1 MRDGW
6 RKYLPNFRIVFDAG
20 AAVSPGLLG
29 DAFPWDYNG
38 AQYMGLNPGTKLGPY
53 EIQSPLGAGGMGEVY
68 RARDSRLGRD
78 VAIKVLTSH
87 LASDPDLKAR
97 FEREAKAIS
106 ALSHP
111 HICHLYDVGSQDG
124 TDYLVME
131 LLEGET
137 LADRLK
143 KGPLPLKQALQ
154 YGIEIAEAL
163 EKAHGSGIVHRDL
176 KPGNI
181 MLTKSGAKLLDFGLA
196 KPAQNVAGMASSSMA
211 TMSKPLTVEGT
222 ILGTFQYMAPEQVQ
236 GHEADARSDLFALG
250 AVLYEMVTGQRAF
263 AGKSQISVM
272 SAILEKDPTPVSS
285 AQPQASPTLDHVIQ
299 RALAKDPNDR
309 WQTARD
315 LIQELKWSAESAVP
329 ASGAISTAPQR
340 RTREAIGWLVSGLL
354 GVILIV
360 GAIWWRN
367 STPAAEA
374 LYFPAPLPFP
384 ATDIAV
390 APNGHTI
397 AVTGY
402 QESARKNML
411 WIYELGSHDA
421 RSLAG
426 TEGASYPFWSPDGR
440 FLAFFA
446 DAQLKKVELS
456 GGPVQTICDAPGG
469 RGGTWNKDG
478 VIVLAPD
485 TNVGLYRVPASGGTP
500 TLLVPF
506 DKSRGEDSLRWP
518 FFLPD
523 GKHYLYLAANFTGL
537 KGVNG
542 IYVGSLD
549 SHDKRFVVEATA
561 NAAYAA
567 PGYLLFYRDKTLL
580 AQPFDLKRLAVTGE
594 ATTILP
600 EIQFLPQVK
609 RAVFAVSDHG
619 LLVAQSGTEAAL
631 SQPVWFDRK
640 GNTLGFVG
648 KPDVY
653 GNVFLAPHGRSVA
666 VDKTDMGSLNID
678 IWTYELQ
685 RDSAKRLTFDPA
697 IDAVPVWSPD
707 ASRLVFSSNRQ
718 LLFGLFVKD
727 SDGAHDENGIV
738 QEEVASIPSD
748 WSRDGKYILYCRGA
762 DLWFVTLPEIK
773 TSQFLRAP
781 SVFRNGQFSP
791 DGKWV
796 AYASNETGKWQIYV
810 TSFPEARGKWQ
821 VSTGGGEQPRWR
833 GDGKEL
839 FFLSLDRKMMA
850 SPVTTGAHFDAGA
863 PVALFQTTPRQPVMV
878 HDLFVYDVSRDGQR
892 FLINTQVKQADSAP
906 MSVILNWPTK
916 LGR

>member
-1 MRDGW
+1 MA
-6 RKYLPNFRIVFDAG
+6 LT
-20 AAVSPGLLG
+20 
-29 DAFPWDYNG
+29 
-38 AQYMGLNPGTKLGPY
+38 PGTKLGPY

-68 RARDSRLGRD
+68 RARDTRLGRD

-87 LASDPDLKAR
+87 LSSDHDLKVR

-111 HICHLYDVGSQDG
+111 HICHLYDVGSQNG

-131 LLEGET
+131 LLEGES
-137 LADRLK
+137 LADRLQR
-143 KGPLPLKQALQ
+143 GPLPLKQALQ

-163 EKAHGSGIVHRDL
+163 EKAHTSGILHRDL

-181 MLTKSGAKLLDFGLA
+181 ILTKSGAKLLDFGLA
-196 KPAQNVAGMASSSMA
+196 KPAPNAGEMASGSMA
-211 TMSKPLTVEGT
+211 TMSKPLTVQGT
-222 ILGTFQYMAPEQVQ
+222 VLGTFQYMAPEQVQ

-250 AVLYEMVTGQRAF
+250 AVLYEMVTGRRAF
-263 AGKSQISVM
+263 SGRSQISVM
-272 SAILEKDPTPVSS
+272 SAILEKEPEPVSS
-285 AQPQASPTLDHVIQ
+285 GQPLASHALDHVIQ

-309 WQTARD
+309 WQTAHD

-329 ASGAISTAPQR
+329 TSGGMPTAPQR
-340 RTREAIGWLVSGLL
+340 RTREAIPWLVSGVL
-354 GVILIV
+354 GVILIA

-367 STPAAEA
+367 SRPAAESM
-374 LYFPAPLPFP
+374 YFPAPLSFP

-397 AVTGY
+397 AVVAY
-402 QESARKNML
+402 QESARKNVL
-411 WIYELGSHDA
+411 WIYELGSHGA

-426 TEGASYPFWSPDGR
+426 TEGATYPFWSADGR
-440 FLAFFA
+440 SLAFFA
-446 DAQLKKVELS
+446 DAQLKKVEVS

-478 VIVLAPD
+478 VIVLAPN
-485 TNVGLYRVPASGGTP
+485 TNVGLYQVPASGGTP
-500 TLLVPF
+500 TQLAAF

-518 FFLPD
+518 VFLPD

-537 KGVNG
+537 KGVNA

-549 SHDKRFVVEATA
+549 SHEKRFVVEATA

-567 PGYLLFYRDKTLL
+567 PGYLLFYKDKTLL
-580 AQPFDLKRLAVTGE
+580 AQPFDLKRFALTGE

-640 GNTLGFVG
+640 GNALGSVG

-718 LLFGLFVKD
+718 LLFGLYVKD
-727 SDGAHDENGIV
+727 SDGAHDEKSIV
-738 QEEVASIPSD
+738 QEELADIPSD
-748 WSRDGKYILYCRGA
+748 WSRDGKYILYCRGT
-762 DLWFVTLPEIK
+762 DLWFVTFPELK
-773 TSQFLRAP
+773 SSQFLQAP
-781 SVFRNGQFSP
+781 SVLSNGQFSP

-810 TSFPEARGKWQ
+810 TSFPEGRGKWQ

-839 FFLSLDRKMMA
+839 FYLSLDRKMMA
-850 SPVTTGAHFDAGA
+850 AFVTTGTHFDAGA
-863 PVALFQTTPRQPVMV
+863 PVVLFQSTPRQPVMI

-892 FLINTQVKQADSAP
+892 FLINTQVKQADTAP
-906 MSVILNWPTK
+906 MSVILNWPAK
-916 LGR
+916 LGK

>member
-1 MRDGW
+1 
-6 RKYLPNFRIVFDAG
+6 
-20 AAVSPGLLG
+20 
-29 DAFPWDYNG
+29 
-38 AQYMGLNPGTKLGPY
+38 MGLNPGTKLGPY

-87 LASDPDLKAR
+87 LFSDPDLKAR
-97 FEREAKAIS
+97 FEREAKALS

-124 TDYLVME
+124 ADYLVME
-131 LLEGET
+131 LLEGES
-137 LADRLK
+137 LADRLQ

-154 YGIEIAEAL
+154 YGIEIAQAL
-163 EKAHGSGIVHRDL
+163 EKAHASGIVHRDL

-196 KPAQNVAGMASSSMA
+196 KPAPNLATLASGSMA
-211 TMSKPLTVEGT
+211 TMSKPLTVEGMIVGT
-222 ILGTFQYMAPEQVQ
+222 IQYMAPEQVQ
-236 GHEADARSDLFALG
+236 GNDADARSDIFALG
-250 AVLYEMVTGQRAF
+250 AVLYEMVTGKRAF

-285 AQPQASPTLDHVIQ
+285 AQPQASLALDHVIQ

-315 LIQELKWSAESAVP
+315 LIQELKWSAESAALSSAVL
-329 ASGAISTAPQR
+329 SKAPPER
-340 RTREAIGWLVSGLL
+340 RTREAIAWLVSGALA
-354 GVILIV
+354 VVLIA

-367 STPAAEA
+367 SGAAAETMF
-374 LYFPAPLPFP
+374 FPAPLPFP

-397 AVTGY
+397 AMVAY

-411 WIYELGSHDA
+411 WIYELGSHGA
-421 RSLAG
+421 RSLTG
-426 TEGASYPFWSPDGR
+426 TEGASYPFWSQDGR
-440 FLAFFA
+440 SLAFFA
-446 DAQLKKVELS
+446 DAQLKKLEVS
-456 GGPVQTICDAPGG
+456 GGPVQTICDAPSG

-478 VIVLAPD
+478 VIVLAPN

-500 TLLVPF
+500 TQIAAF
-506 DKSRGEDSLRWP
+506 DKNRGEDSLRWP
-518 FFLPD
+518 VFLPD
-523 GKHYLYLAANFTGL
+523 GKHYLYLSANFSGL
-537 KGVNG
+537 KGVNA
-542 IYVGSLD
+542 IFVGSLD
-549 SHDKRFVVEATA
+549 SSEKRFVVESTA

-580 AQPFDLKRLAVTGE
+580 AQPFDLKRFALTGE

-600 EIQFLPQVK
+600 EVQFLPQVK

-631 SQPVWFDRK
+631 SQMVWFDRK
-640 GNTLGFVG
+640 GNALGSVG

-653 GNVFLAPHGRSVA
+653 GNVFLAPDGKSVA
-666 VDKTDMGSLNID
+666 VDKTDMGSLNTD
-678 IWTYELQ
+678 VWTYDLQ

-707 ASRLVFSSNRQ
+707 AARVVFSSNRQ
-718 LLFGLFVKD
+718 LLFRMYLKD
-727 SDGAHDENGIV
+727 SDGAHDEKSIV
-738 QEEVASIPSD
+738 EDEFYNFPSD
-748 WSRDGKYILYCRGA
+748 WSRDGKYILYYHGT
-762 DLWFVTLPEIK
+762 DLWFLTYPELK
-773 TSQFLRAP
+773 SSLFLKAP
-781 SVFRNGQFSP
+781 SALRNAQFSP

-796 AYASNETGKWQIYV
+796 AYASNESGKWEIYV
-810 TSFPEARGKWQ
+810 TSFPDARGKWQ
-821 VSTGGGEQPRWR
+821 VSSGGGEQPRWR

-839 FFLSLDRKMMA
+839 FYLSSDGKMMVA
-850 SPVTTGAHFDAGA
+850 PATLGANFDAGA
-863 PVALFQTTPRQPVMV
+863 PVVLFQSTPRQPVLV
-878 HDLFVYDVSRDGQR
+878 YDLFVYDVSRDGQR
-892 FLINTQVKQADSAP
+892 FLINTQVKQAESTP
-906 MSVILNWPTK
+906 MSVILNWPAK
-916 LGR
+916 LEK